1 MNTKDRYAILK
12 VASFYKSEYL
22 RLRNPNDPWINH
34 QAKQAFYDA
43 LNALKYYK
51 LIEDFD
57 FDRGILIQGKW
68 Y

>member
-1 MNTKDRYAILK
+1 MNNNDRRAILK

-22 RLRNPNDPWINH
+22 RLHNPENH
-34 QAKQAFYDA
+34 WANQQAKQAFYDA
-43 LNALKYYK
+43 LNALRYYK

>member
-1 MNTKDRYAILK
+1 M
-12 VASFYKSEYL
+12 F
-22 RLRNPNDPWINH
+22 WINH